1 MNLSLV
7 YLLFLIIISRQM
19 YLCLPFT
26 STKNSTY
33 TIAFQTPL
41 MHSAASALTK
51 TKIGAARA
59 VAWWG
64 ERLAGQFEVVVE
76 NF

>member
-26 STKNSTY
+26 STQNPTY
-33 TIAFQTPL
+33 TIVSRTSL
-41 MHSAASALTK
+41 MRNAASALTK
-51 TKIGAARA
+51 NKNWGGEGGSLVGRAA
-59 VAWWG
+59 G
-64 ERLAGQFEVVVE
+64 GTI
-76 NF
+76 

>member
-26 STKNSTY
+26 STKNPTY
-33 TIAFQTPL
+33 TIVSRTSL
-41 MHSAASALTK
+41 MHNAASALTK

-59 VAWWG
+59 VVWWG
-64 ERLAGQFEVVVE
+64 ERLSGQFGVVVE

>member
-26 STKNSTY
+26 STKNPTY
-33 TIAFQTPL
+33 TIVSRTSL
-41 MHSAASALTK
+41 MRNAASALTK
-51 TKIGAARA
+51 NKNWGGEGGGLVGRAA
-59 VAWWG
+59 G
-64 ERLAGQFEVVVE
+64 GTI
-76 NF
+76 

>member
-26 STKNSTY
+26 STKNPTY
-33 TIAFQTPL
+33 TIALQTSL
-41 MHSAASALTK
+41 MHNATSALTK

-59 VAWWG
+59 VVWWG

>member
-19 YLCLPFT
+19 YLCPPFA
-26 STKNSTY
+26 STKKLTY
-33 TIAFQTPL
+33 TIVSRTSL
-41 MHSAASALTK
+41 MHNAASALTK
-51 TKIGAARA
+51 TKIGAVRA
-59 VAWWG
+59 VVWWG

>member
-26 STKNSTY
+26 STKNPTY
-33 TIAFQTPL
+33 TIVSRTSL
-41 MHSAASALTK
+41 MHNAASALTK
-51 TKIGAARA
+51 NKNWSGEGGGLVGRAA
-59 VAWWG
+59 G
-64 ERLAGQFEVVVE
+64 GTI
-76 NF
+76 

>member
-1 MNLSLV
+1 MDLSLV

-26 STKNSTY
+26 STKKPTY
-33 TIAFQTPL
+33 TIALQTSL
-41 MHSAASALTK
+41 MCNATSALTK

-59 VAWWG
+59 VVWWG

>member
-33 TIAFQTPL
+33 TIVSQTSL
-41 MHSAASALTK
+41 MRNAASALTK

-59 VAWWG
+59 VVWWG

-76 NF
+76 NV

>member
-19 YLCLPFT
+19 YLCPPFA
-26 STKNSTY
+26 SAKKLTY

-41 MHSAASALTK
+41 MHNAASALTK
-51 TKIGAARA
+51 NKNWSGEGGGLVGRAA
-59 VAWWG
+59 G
-64 ERLAGQFEVVVE
+64 GTI
-76 NF
+76 